1 MTMNVWPTLMELGE
15 RLVKLRNSF
24 RAQKGGL
31 GNITATTEE
40 EKAWLEWARDNSD
53 KFREELNELIELFD
67 KIIGWNCC
75 IVPKENKLLELTKSM
90 YKTSNIEALCREYR
104 A

>member
-1 MTMNVWPTLMELGE
+1 M
-15 RLVKLRNSF
+15 KLRNSF

-67 KIIGWNCC
+67 KIIG
-75 IVPKENKLLELTKSM
+75 
-90 YKTSNIEALCREYR
+90 
-104 A
+104 